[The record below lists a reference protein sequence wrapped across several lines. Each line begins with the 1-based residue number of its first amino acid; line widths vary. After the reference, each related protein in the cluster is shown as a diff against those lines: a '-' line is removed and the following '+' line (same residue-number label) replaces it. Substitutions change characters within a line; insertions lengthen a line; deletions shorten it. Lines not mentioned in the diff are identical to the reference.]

1 MPRININF
9 EVDDN
14 LFDEAS
20 MQALKSKVRQLV
32 QKECSESLGGRVEQA
47 VNDCV
52 RREANAIIKSF
63 DQYWGTSAAR
73 EDMRKRLKEQAAQL
87 AFSDED
93 LKRAVDKNMKPV
105 FEYAEEAM
113 QKIKKMIDSL
123 DQDIERQVRVRVEAM
138 FGAAFREALDN
149 VVKKGEDE

>member
-32 QKECSESLGGRVEQA
+32 QKECSESLGGRVEQS
-47 VNDCV
+47 VKDHV
-52 RREANAIIKSF
+52 YREANAIIKSF
-63 DQYWGTSAAR
+63 DQCWGTSAAR

-113 QKIKKMIDSL
+113 QQIKKKIDSL

-149 VVKKGEDE
+149 VVKKGESE